1 MKFLQQTIRRIKPLD
16 RRAMRQTEKKL
27 AAVLQDAEAFGHLRD
42 ILISYAGIV
51 GRDELELPKKCTV
64 IACADHG
71 VAEMKISAYP
81 PETTVQMT
89 KNYLISKGA
98 VANALS
104 NFSGARMVVV
114 DMGIAAPMDG
124 VPGLVDKKIA
134 FGTKNC
140 AKGPAMT
147 REEALRS
154 IRAGIEIAELYAA
167 KGYSCFLPGEMGIA
181 NTTSSAAIAATL
193 CGLSPEQATGRGTN
207 ISDERLRVKIEV
219 VRAAL
224 AANRPDPGDGLDV
237 LAKIGGFELGC
248 IAGLILGAAA
258 NRSFVVLD
266 GFNTGAAA
274 LIAAALCP
282 LAKQYLMGSHL
293 AAEPAHKKILETLG
307 IRPYMDMQ
315 FRLGEAT
322 GSSIAVN
329 LLDAIVR
336 AYAQDADAI
345 APAVKRPPEQIVD
358 PGEEALAA
366 LIAKIK
372 PPDAGCMEQC
382 QFYIDNLTKPIHSLG
397 ALEQLAVKIA
407 GITARAKPGMM
418 KKSILGFLPSSFP
431 SPKER
436 IWSRA
441 FAAHAQAAL
450 PIVELAAGGGAEK
463 QIRSAIFAGARLARA
478 EIEAGRR
485 LLGLRALNPQEE
497 KAAAELL
504 SACAAGGPLDPL
516 QALIARQSLELA
528 AMTGAILS
536 AAANRAAVVLDDFP
550 TQVAALLAVKL
561 APRALDYLIL
571 PGKSPDRTRGAL
583 YDMLPLPAYLNL
595 NMSAGGGAASALG
608 MKLVDASLHMLND
621 MKTFAQAAVAV
632 ADDGPGAQ
640 RQKNR

>member
-27 AAVLQDAEAFGHLRD
+27 AAVLQGAEAFGHLRD

-89 KNYLISKGA
+89 KNYLVSKGA

-114 DMGIAAPMDG
+114 DMGIASPMDG
-124 VPGLVDKKIA
+124 VPGLVDRKIA

-181 NTTSSAAIAATL
+181 NTTSSAAIAAAL

-224 AANRPDPGDGLDV
+224 AANRPDPGDGVDV

-307 IRPYMDMQ
+307 IRPYMNMQ

-336 AYAQDADAI
+336 AYAQDAGAI
-345 APAVKRPPEQIVD
+345 APAAKRPPAQTFD
-358 PGEEALAA
+358 LCEEEPTA

-397 ALEQLAVKIA
+397 ALEHLAVKIA
-407 GITARAKPGMM
+407 GITACAKPGMM
-418 KKSILGFLPSSFP
+418 KKSILGFLPSNSS

-436 IWSRA
+436 GWSRA

-450 PIVELAAGGGAEK
+450 PIVELAADGDAEK
-463 QIRSAIFAGARLARA
+463 QIRSAIFAGARLAAA

-485 LLGLRALNPQEE
+485 LLGLRAMTLQENT
-497 KAAAELL
+497 AAELL
-504 SACAAGGPLDPL
+504 SAYAADGPLDPL
-516 QALIARQSLELA
+516 QALIARQNLELA

-536 AAANRAAVVLDDFP
+536 AAANRAAVVLDDFS

-571 PGKSPDRTRGAL
+571 PGKSPDQRHNVL

-640 RQKNR
+640 RQKTC